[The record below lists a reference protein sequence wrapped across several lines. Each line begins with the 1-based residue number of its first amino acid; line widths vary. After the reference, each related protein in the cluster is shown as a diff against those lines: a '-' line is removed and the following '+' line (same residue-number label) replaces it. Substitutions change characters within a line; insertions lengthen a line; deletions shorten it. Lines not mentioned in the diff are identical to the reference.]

1 MLRDARMQR
10 IATFIADACFLK
22 LRQRNIWLTCRQC
35 GAGEGLMDDLIG
47 RLVAIAGVDRTAAAK
62 AVAVARPSPPASG
75 QSRGA
80 PLPAGVNASL
90 RKRNTGRI
98 DAITRETL
106 SFARDTAG
114 EAAVGATVDA
124 IPGLGRFV

>member
-1 MLRDARMQR
+1 MQR

-35 GAGEGLMDDLIG
+35 GAGEGPMDDLIG
-47 RLVAIAGVDRTAAAK
+47 RLVAIAGVDRTAVAK
-62 AVAVARPSPPASG
+62 AVAVARLSPPAQG
-75 QSRGA
+75 RSRGA
-80 PLPAGVNASL
+80 LAPLLTGVNSSL
-90 RKRNTGRI
+90 RKRNTCRI

-114 EAAVGATVDA
+114 ESAVDA